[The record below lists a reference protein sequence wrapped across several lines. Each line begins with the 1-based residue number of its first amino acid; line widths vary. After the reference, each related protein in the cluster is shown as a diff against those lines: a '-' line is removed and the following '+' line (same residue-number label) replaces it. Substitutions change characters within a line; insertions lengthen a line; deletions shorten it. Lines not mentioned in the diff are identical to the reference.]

1 MPKMSIRKKQAVVNR
16 NTISRKKLFQF
27 LFKNYIKNAYCGVS
41 RLQPSEGKE
50 TSLTDAATTSLPT
63 LQGRVH
69 NVAVHGVGTFSA
81 GKKELRSEYFND
93 MSDCFTTVSSISRDA
108 SLKASM
114 PKTKLQSI
122 RRRVSIKMPTT
133 NDIR

>member
-1 MPKMSIRKKQAVVNR
+1 MSIRKKQAVVNR
-16 NTISRKKLFQF
+16 NSISRKKLFQF
-27 LFKNYIKNAYCGVS
+27 LYKNYIKNAYCGVAK
-41 RLQPSEGKE
+41 LQPSEERKS
-50 TSLTDAATTSLPT
+50 SLTDAATTSLPT
-63 LQGRVH
+63 LQGH
-69 NVAVHGVGTFSA
+69 NVAVHGVGTFSTG

-93 MSDCFTTVSSISRDA
+93 MSECFTTVSSVSRDA

-122 RRRVSIKMPTT
+122 RRRVSIKMPTA